1 RSAYDEKYG
10 FRDPEKYAFKSQ
22 KGLNA
27 DIVRQISEMKNE
39 PAWMTEFR
47 LKAYE
52 IFMSK
57 PIPQWG
63 SKLLNDINFDDIYY
77 FVRAS
82 ERPGRSWDE
91 VPEDIKRTFDRLG
104 IPEAEQKFLQGVTA

>member
-1 RSAYDEKYG
+1 MTDLIRSEKQLTADEAQLKSVRSAYDEKYG

-63 SKLLNDINFDDIYY
+63 SKLLNDINFDDI
-77 FVRAS
+77 
-82 ERPGRSWDE
+82 
-91 VPEDIKRTFDRLG
+91 
-104 IPEAEQKFLQGVTA
+104 